1 MLITTPVLGAL
12 IGAFSVSHIG
22 LSAVRETLIEQ
33 LGGAAGRLGAVGRGA
48 TLPSFWPAD
57 TAGREVWPDEATAGR
72 QLYRAGYTL
81 VSSALLFPALGAY
94 PQLHSTEAAAA
105 AAAPA
110 VALAGA
116 QWWAVFAVAAAAQGF
131 SIASLAQP
139 SPLSLVPGFEAD
151 ASAPGGVKRD
161 DARKLRPAGLT
172 RVTRHPLILPV
183 VPWGV
188 ANALLAGG
196 GAADR
201 CVFLGLAAY
210 ALAGCRAQDLRVEAS
225 NQVGTVFDD
234 GALAEFYRGTSFVPF
249 GAVADGRQ
257 RLEDAAREVPRGAL
271 AAGLACGVAV
281 EWATLEFWVGV
292 HVDLPLT
299 SL

>member
-48 TLPSFWPAD
+48 TLPSFWLAD
-57 TAGREVWPDEATAGR
+57 TAGLEVWPDEATAGR
-72 QLYRAGYTL
+72 QVYRAGYTL

-105 AAAPA
+105 APT

-116 QWWAVFAVAAAAQGF
+116 QWWAVFAVAAAAQGV

-151 ASAPGGVKRD
+151 ANAPGGIKRD
-161 DARKLRPAGLT
+161 DTLKLRPAGLT

-196 GAADR
+196 GADDR
-201 CVFLGLAAY
+201 WIFLGLAGY
-210 ALAGCRAQDLRVEAS
+210 ALAGCKAQDLRVEAA

-234 GALAEFYRGTSFVPF
+234 DALADFYRDTSFVPF

-292 HVDLPLT
+292 HVDLPLAG
-299 SL
+299 L